1 MDELLDG
8 AEELLDGAEELL
20 DILDELLAIS
30 EELLAISDE
39 LLAISEELL
48 AASEEAGIVISELAA
63 LDSAIVELAAT
74 DEVSGVGLP
83 PVLAVT
89 LLLLIAAE
97 LLLDEALTELL
108 LLDEDDFTDDAVSA
122 DEFPLLL
129 VECVELLPPP
139 QAVNTT
145 VRDKADR
152 ALSEYMLKFSIVY
165 LAVLCPYPRAEIFI
179 VGFKNAPIRTVFS
192 HPVNQ
197 PIVA

>member
-1 MDELLDG
+1 MLDG

-20 DILDELLAIS
+20 AISEELLDILDELLAAS

-48 AASEEAGIVISELAA
+48 AASEEAGNVTSELVA
-63 LDSAIVELAAT
+63 LDVAVSELETVELEET
-74 DEVSGVGLP
+74 PGFP
-83 PVLAVT
+83 PKLAVT
-89 LLLLIAAE
+89 LLLLVIAVE

-122 DEFPLLL
+122 DDFPLLL

-145 VRDKADR
+145 VRDKADK

-179 VGFKNAPIRTVFS
+179 VGFKKRAHQNCF
-192 HPVNQ
+192 
-197 PIVA
+197 